1 MMQVKWDLFVIA
13 ISLWLACVEGDDDA
27 YSKKLI
33 YKAKQDSRK
42 PRQFQGERVS
52 NCSCPLDAPVDD
64 YHEYCGYEMKNK
76 TSNKDFCK
84 DQTKYRC
91 MDPYP
96 WMAIEMYDCT
106 NLRGEKK
113 KKLPIHRC
121 SRIPNGEA
129 PRARECFLPQT

>member
-1 MMQVKWDLFVIA
+1 MLTAKN
-13 ISLWLACVEGDDDA
+13 A
-27 YSKKLI
+27 YIKQSKT
-33 YKAKQDSRK
+33 AGNRK
-42 PRQFQGERVS
+42 PRQFLGERVS
-52 NCSCPLDAPVDD
+52 NCSGPLDAPVYD
-64 YHEYCGYEMKNK
+64 YHEYCGYDSYEINNK
-76 TSNKDFCK
+76 TRHTNLCK

-91 MDPYP
+91 MDRYP

-121 SRIPNGEA
+121 SRILSGEA